1 MHYFIHVVTDQE
13 RIIDPEGAAFPDL
26 HAAKE
31 EAAQSARDLMAEELR
46 CGRPMPVG
54 WRVQIAD
61 TSGTIVHAIPF
72 MTLLFGN
79 NAEFQRKEL
88 GLDMA
93 LVERA
98 KATFARVRRNHSE
111 INDGLNRLKG
121 QLRTLSEFNVAL
133 GDGLPS
139 ERR

>member
-13 RIIDPEGAAFPDL
+13 RIIDPEGAAIPDL

-61 TSGTIVHAIPF
+61 TSGTIVHAIQF

-79 NAEFQRKEL
+79 NAEFQRREL

-133 GDGLPS
+133 GNGLPS